1 VTHPPRLTPTAKTLS
16 IAFYS
21 FVSEW
26 WYRFIFGIG
35 LAVSNT
41 CLDAVPHSFWSI
53 TKAFSTH

>member
-1 VTHPPRLTPTAKTLS
+1 MLTAKTLS
-16 IAFYS
+16 IGFYS
-21 FVSEW
+21 SVSGW